1 MKKSK
6 NNHNKGYTI
15 TYYDSVS
22 GVIRI
27 GNDKPEINGK
37 PCASPLSLSP
47 EMIDK
52 IREKKQQK
60 EKK

>member
-6 NNHNKGYTI
+6 NKTNKHTTI

-22 GVIRI
+22 GVIR
-27 GNDKPEINGK
+27 GYTEPDRNMGK
-37 PCASPLSLSP
+37 PCASPLSLSS
-47 EMIDK
+47 EMIEK